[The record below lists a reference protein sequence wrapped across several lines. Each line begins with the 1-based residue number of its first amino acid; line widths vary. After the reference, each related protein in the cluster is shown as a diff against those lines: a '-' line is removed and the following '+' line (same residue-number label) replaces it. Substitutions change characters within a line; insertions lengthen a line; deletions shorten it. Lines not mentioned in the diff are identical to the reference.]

1 MANSRQAAKR
11 ARQSEL
17 RRQLRSGQR
26 AAGRTAVKKVLA
38 AIEAEDREASQ
49 TLYRS
54 ASAKLDQL
62 ANKGVI
68 HANKV
73 ARHKRR
79 LNIRLRSLID
89 GGAEAP

>member
-1 MANSRQAAKR
+1 MANSNQATKR
-11 ARQSEL
+11 ARQAEK

-26 AAGRTAVKKVLA
+26 AAGRTVVKKVLA
-38 AIEAEDREASQ
+38 AIGSEDREVGQ
-49 TLYRS
+49 TLYRA

-68 HANKV
+68 HANKA

-79 LNIRLRSLID
+79 LNAHLKAMAD
-89 GGAEAP
+89 